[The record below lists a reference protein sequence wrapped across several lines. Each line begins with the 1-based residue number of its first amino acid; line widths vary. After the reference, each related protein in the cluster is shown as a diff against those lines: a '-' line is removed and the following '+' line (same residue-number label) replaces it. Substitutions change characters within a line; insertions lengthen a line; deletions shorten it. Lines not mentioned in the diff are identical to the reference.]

1 MIEKSFLVAGITV
14 RPDGSQDNLI
24 SIKGIEIG
32 YTGWETAADTH
43 IKSEELVDRLR
54 DNEEIAYGPDE
65 DFDEDILIY
74 TLQQLKVAQLQKM
87 LSFNKLPTKGK
98 KNGLVERLR
107 RQFTGQGPK
116 RDSITVQ
123 IGNPGVIFEV

>member
-24 SIKGIEIG
+24 SIRGIEIG

-87 LSFNKLPTKGK
+87 LF
-98 KNGLVERLR
+98 
-107 RQFTGQGPK
+107 
-116 RDSITVQ
+116 
-123 IGNPGVIFEV
+123 